1 VTTPTVGFFTG
12 VRDESVWWMFWSGIY
27 VDPKD
32 SSAFASHYQLYIILT
47 LFVIEKMLQRW
58 LHNRNGCT
66 MEKIREF
73 KVIDEKMKLVKL
85 IRESEATNK
94 ISNNTEK
101 KA

>member
-1 VTTPTVGFFTG
+1 
-12 VRDESVWWMFWSGIY
+12 MFWTGIY

-47 LFVIEKMLQRW
+47 LFVVEKMLQRW

-73 KVIDEKMKLVKL
+73 KEIDEKMKLVKF
-85 IRESEATNK
+85 IRDSEATRK
-94 ISNNTEK
+94 TDGKTDK